1 MDRRQLKDQLYEQ
14 VARIGKAA
22 SSPKR
27 LELLG
32 LLSQGEKSVEALAQ
46 ELAIS
51 LKLVSAHLRA
61 LRQAHLVATRKEGT
75 FVYYR
80 LASPQVAGLWVVL
93 RECAQ
98 AQLAELQAA
107 LDSLATVPDTLARL
121 DRRQL
126 LEQAR
131 RGEIVLL
138 DVRPAAEFA
147 AGHLPHARSLPL
159 AELGRRLAELPQD
172 REIVAYCRGPFCL
185 FAQEAAQWLAARQ
198 FTVSTLSDGVAEW
211 QAAGLP
217 LAAD

>member
-1 MDRRQLKDQLYEQ
+1 MGRRQLTDQLYEQ